1 MPANTLIAIKR
12 SQSTAAPVALA
23 NGELAYSFSSD
34 KLFIGQTANSSVA
47 TTVEYIGGKLAM
59 DKIANL
65 ESIVISGSSI
75 HADVTVSST
84 MTLSS
89 ATNNSVLIAK
99 TGGLVDFV
107 TGTSGKVMQIAAN
120 GTPTFDDLNGGTY
133 QIMSYTDAEE
143 VFGLYT
149 KESENQLVEYN
160 KMIIALRTKVTFLEN
175 QIKEQNKIPVP
186 RMIVEQIMEL
196 EMKNRKLQDDL
207 KFYSPHIP
215 ENVKAKRNKQKAP
228 TRKGGL
234 R

>member
-1 MPANTLIAIKR
+1 
-12 SQSTAAPVALA
+12 
-23 NGELAYSFSSD
+23 
-34 KLFIGQTANSSVA
+34 
-47 TTVEYIGGKLAM
+47 
-59 DKIANL
+59 
-65 ESIVISGSSI
+65 
-75 HADVTVSST
+75 
-84 MTLSS
+84 
-89 ATNNSVLIAK
+89 
-99 TGGLVDFV
+99 
-107 TGTSGKVMQIAAN
+107 
-120 GTPTFDDLNGGTY
+120 
-133 QIMSYTDAEE
+133 MSYTEAEE

>member
-89 ATNNSVLIAK
+89 ATNNSVLFAK

-120 GTPTFDDLNGGTY
+120 AHPL
-133 QIMSYTDAEE
+133 
-143 VFGLYT
+143 L
-149 KESENQLVEYN
+149 
-160 KMIIALRTKVTFLEN
+160 MI
-175 QIKEQNKIPVP
+175 
-186 RMIVEQIMEL
+186 
-196 EMKNRKLQDDL
+196 
-207 KFYSPHIP
+207 
-215 ENVKAKRNKQKAP
+215 
-228 TRKGGL
+228 
-234 R
+234 